1 MVQIQSLAQLQQ
13 QAAVRAVGGGSTALP
28 VVLVA
33 VALLVA
39 LVILQAHHHH
49 KVIMVDQLQQTALP
63 VGVVQVP
70 LVQIQPP
77 MRDQMVVLEQHPQL
91 RDLP

>member
-1 MVQIQSLAQLQQ
+1 
-13 QAAVRAVGGGSTALP
+13 
-28 VVLVA
+28 
-33 VALLVA
+33 
-39 LVILQAHHHH
+39 
-49 KVIMVDQLQQTALP
+49 MVDQLQQTALP